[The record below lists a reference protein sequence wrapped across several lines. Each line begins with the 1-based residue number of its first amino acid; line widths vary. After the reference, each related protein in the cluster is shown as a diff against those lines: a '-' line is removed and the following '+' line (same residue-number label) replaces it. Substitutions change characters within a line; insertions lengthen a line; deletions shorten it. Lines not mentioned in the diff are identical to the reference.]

1 MMGVTRGPRVN
12 VHHVSTLVRFA
23 MCSASAVRNTGSRAG
38 GDWPLPTAARGAA
51 IFGYMANPERN
62 AVIAGLQDMEST
74 LGTLLDSEDLD
85 DEDTRDLVRARQLIR
100 DVASR
105 LMGETRPRP

>member
-1 MMGVTRGPRVN
+1 MRSP
-12 VHHVSTLVRFA
+12 
-23 MCSASAVRNTGSRAG
+23 
-38 GDWPLPTAARGAA
+38 RGAA

-62 AVIAGLQDMEST
+62 ALIDYLQDMEST
-74 LGTLLDSEDLD
+74 LGTLLDSEDLR

>member
-1 MMGVTRGPRVN
+1 MRSP
-12 VHHVSTLVRFA
+12 
-23 MCSASAVRNTGSRAG
+23 C
-38 GDWPLPTAARGAA
+38 GAA

-62 AVIAGLQDMEST
+62 ALIDYLQDMEST
-74 LGTLLDSEDLD
+74 LGTLLDSEDLR